1 MPKTQCGE
9 RRSLAAECPQP
20 TPVPSATGHIAQPLG
35 MTSEVARHGP
45 DRTKKDSTVNDLH
58 GKVALVTGASR
69 GIGRAV
75 ALALAGNGATV
86 IVNYFQDQAAAL
98 DVSRKI
104 KDLGAE
110 SLILRAD
117 VSDRGQVAE
126 MIDQA
131 DSAFASINILVNNAG
146 VTRDRVLTQMS
157 DLDWDLVVDT
167 DLKGAYLCTREVL
180 RGMIK
185 QRWGRIVNVSSLAGV
200 HGVIGQASYA
210 AAKAGLIG
218 FTKATAREYA
228 TRGITANAISPGLID
243 TDMTRSLRR
252 TFVDEMIKNIPMRRL
267 GQPDEVAGLVAFLCS
282 DGASYITGQVFA
294 IDGGL
299 GS

>member
-1 MPKTQCGE
+1 MS
-9 RRSLAAECPQP
+9 RL
-20 TPVPSATGHIAQPLG
+20 LG
-35 MTSEVARHGP
+35 
-45 DRTKKDSTVNDLH
+45 KI
-58 GKVALVTGASR
+58 ALVTGASR

-75 ALALAGNGATV
+75 ALALAGSGATV
-86 IVNYFQDQAAAL
+86 IVNYFQDQTGAL
-98 DVSRKI
+98 DVCEDI
-104 KDLGAE
+104 KELGRE
-110 SLILRAD
+110 SLIVRAD
-117 VSDRGQVAE
+117 VSDRGQVVA
-126 MIDQA
+126 MINQVDL
-131 DSAFASINILVNNAG
+131 AFASVDILVNNAG
-146 VTRDRVLTQMS
+146 VTRDKVLTQMS
-157 DLDWDLVVDT
+157 DEDWDWVLDT

-185 QRWGRIVNVSSLAGV
+185 QRWGRIVNISSLAGV

-228 TRGITANAISPGLID
+228 TRGITANAVSPGLID

-252 TFVDEMIKNIPMRRL
+252 AFVDEMVKNIPMRRL

-282 DGASYITGQVFA
+282 DDASYITGQVFA

>member
-9 RRSLAAECPQP
+9 RRSLAAEYPQP